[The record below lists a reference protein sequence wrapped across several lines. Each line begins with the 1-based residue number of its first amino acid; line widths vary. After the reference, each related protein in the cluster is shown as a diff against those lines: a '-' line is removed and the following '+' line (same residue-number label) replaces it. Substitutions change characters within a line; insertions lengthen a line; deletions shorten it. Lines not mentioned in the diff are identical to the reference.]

1 MMIWKV
7 YLQGISNPIQLERDL
22 DNTRGKNRKKSNS
35 KIEGKKLYAKT
46 NKVHPWLKQYSEG
59 LYELLY
65 WISTKKNG
73 SFRVFFHASI
83 MKINFRQYFIL
94 SFLYSIKRRS
104 KSMRSFALNT
114 DVSSYSETALNSI
127 VFSSKKHV
135 LTPNIHFSLPHTKY
149 HYYYNKYKSW

>member
-1 MMIWKV
+1 MIWKV
-7 YLQGISNPIQLERDL
+7 PVQGISNIIQLERDL
-22 DNTRGKNRKKSNS
+22 DNTRGKNRKKTIS
-35 KIEGKKLYAKT
+35 KLEGKKLHTRTKRAP
-46 NKVHPWLKQYSEG
+46 PWLTQHLEG
-59 LYELLY
+59 LYKSI
-65 WISTKKNG
+65 WSSFTNKNG
-73 SFRVFFHASI
+73 SFRGFFHPSI

-114 DVSSYSETALNSI
+114 DVSLYSETALNSI